1 MNAAE
6 VLLADAAPADTALV
20 CGDASIAYGA
30 LREATARAAAAWRRL
45 GVQPGE
51 RVAIKLPDGIDWTI
65 AYLGAIWAGAIAV
78 AVNPRVPAEEWQRI
92 VGEAEFRFVL
102 DDAAATAWADAL
114 RAAAPIAA
122 CQVDAEAP
130 AFWSH
135 SSGTSG
141 APKAV
146 IHPHRFALAVERV
159 AREVLGVTR
168 ADRLYASSKLFF
180 VYPLANSL
188 FAGLKLGAT
197 VVLDPAWPSA
207 AQAAATIARA
217 RPTVF
222 FSVPSL
228 LRALLAEG
236 HAPRLAASGLRLAVS
251 AGEALPAALREQ
263 WRAATGIA
271 LVDGY
276 GASETL
282 CLALVDTGAGLRP
295 APGAQVTPASE
306 HTPGRILIRLPT
318 LALGYFDRPAAQA
331 ECFRDGGFLP
341 ADLFEREA
349 GGGWRFAGRE
359 DSLVKVRGRWVD
371 LVELEQRLA
380 AACPGIVEA
389 AAVAVTDAEGVT
401 EIALAYV
408 AAGDVRAALAAA
420 IEALPPHRRPRW
432 LHEVGALPRTATGK
446 LLRRKLR
453 ALHEARVVAQPEAR

>member
-6 VLLADAAPADTALV
+6 VLLADGASADTALV
-20 CGDASIAYGA
+20 CGEASIAYGA
-30 LREATARAAAAWRRL
+30 LRAATARAAAAWRRL
-45 GVQPGE
+45 GVRPGE
-51 RVAIKLPDGIDWTI
+51 RVAIKLPDGIDWAI

-78 AVNPRVPAEEWQRI
+78 AVNPRTPAEQWRRI
-92 VGEAEFRFVL
+92 VGEAGFRSVL
-102 DDAAATAWADAL
+102 DDAAAAAWSDAL
-114 RAAAPIAA
+114 GKAAPIAA
-122 CQVDAEAP
+122 LQVDAETP

-146 IHPHRFALAVERV
+146 IHAHRFALAVERV

-188 FAGLKLGAT
+188 CAGLKLGAT
-197 VVLDPAWPSA
+197 VVLDCAWPSA

-228 LRALLAEG
+228 FRALLADG
-236 HAPRLAASGLRLAVS
+236 YAPALAASGLRLAVS
-251 AGEALPAALREQ
+251 AGEALPAALRQQ
-263 WRAATGIA
+263 WQAATGIA
-271 LVDGY
+271 LVNGY

-295 APGAQVTPASE
+295 APGVQVTPASE
-306 HTPGRILIRLPT
+306 QTPGRILIKLPT

-331 ECFRDGGFLP
+331 ECFRDGGFSP
-341 ADLFEREA
+341 ADLFERQPN
-349 GGGWRFAGRE
+349 GTWRFAGRE

-371 LVELEQRLA
+371 LAELEQQLA

-401 EIALAYV
+401 EIAVAYV
-408 AAGDVRAALAAA
+408 AASDVRAPLAAA
-420 IEALPPHRRPRW
+420 VEALPPHRRPRW
-432 LHEVGALPRTATGK
+432 LHPVTALPRTATGK

-453 ALHEARVVAQPEAR
+453 ELHEARIVAQGQAR